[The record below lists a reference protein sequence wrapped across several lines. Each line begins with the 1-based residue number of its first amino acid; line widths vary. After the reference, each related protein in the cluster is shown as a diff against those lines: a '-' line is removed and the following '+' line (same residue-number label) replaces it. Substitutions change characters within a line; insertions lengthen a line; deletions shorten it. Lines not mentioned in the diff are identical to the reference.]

1 MLNIEQSIPPRE
13 ISGKIIPHLSS
24 VVPGGGRGYRRWS
37 RHGGTLSG
45 GPEGT
50 VVFKGTVLV
59 NRRAELLDVL
69 TSKVVKRLKSMV
81 QDRYIIER
89 GWVGNREEVRG

>member
-1 MLNIEQSIPPRE
+1 MLNIKQNIPPRE
-13 ISGKIIPHLSS
+13 ISGKIIPHLFS

-45 GPEGT
+45 GPEGA

-59 NRRAELLDVL
+59 NARAELLDVP
-69 TSKVVKRLKSMV
+69 TSKVVKRLKSMF
-81 QDRYIIER
+81 QDIYVYI
-89 GWVGNREEVRG
+89 